1 MEKIKCRSCG
11 EEFES
16 KKQLVFHILKLDC
29 FDENLDFKEY
39 KE

>member
-1 MEKIKCRSCG
+1 MIKCKSCG

-16 KKQLVFHILKLDC
+16 KAKLIKHILNLDC